1 MSCTASP
8 GISRGSV
15 KTMAVAISSEGTATS
30 NLRARYRLSTSW
42 SSPRASA
49 LEPRRDEPTAVVVAE
64 VGPVVLQRTVP
75 HRGVHLS
82 HRRRVVDLLGEIALD
97 VVDDLAALRGI
108 DRAAL
113 TDDHIGDDGIVHVT
127 LILHLAG
134 VVVAEEVVI
143 AVQDGRLRPEGH
155 RIELAV
161 EARRDVG
168 TVLLGVQLGID
179 ADVLQVLHD
188 ELRVVHDDRRAVRGP
203 ADAAGETVRIAGGRQ
218 QAPGLLR
225 IVGEVLRALAELGD
239 GQRPL
244 SQRGRHARWIGDA
257 DALVEGVD
265 ERLAIE
271 GHGHRLPHPKI
282 TERLLIHA
290 HREVVADVAG
300 ELERSEAG
308 ALALERVL
316 DLQPVA

>member
-15 KTMAVAISSEGTATS
+15 KTMTVAISSEGTATS

-42 SSPRASA
+42 WSPRVSA
-49 LEPRRDEPTAVVVAE
+49 LEPRRDEPAAVVVAE

-75 HRGVHLS
+75 YRGVHLS
-82 HRRRVVDLLGEIALD
+82 HRRRVVDLPGEIALD
-97 VVDDLAALRGI
+97 VLDDLAALGGI
-108 DRAAL
+108 ERAAL
-113 TDDHIGDDGIVHVT
+113 TDDHVGDDGIVHVT

-134 VVVAEEVVI
+134 VVVAEEVVV
-143 AVQDGRLRPEGH
+143 AVQERRLRPEGH

-161 EARRDVG
+161 KARRDVG
-168 TVLLGVQLGID
+168 AVLLGVQLGVD

-188 ELRVVHDDRRAVRGP
+188 ELRVIHDDRRAVRRP
-203 ADAAGETVRIAGGRQ
+203 ADAAGEPVRIAGGRQ
-218 QAPGLLR
+218 EAPGFLR
-225 IVGEVLRALAELGD
+225 IVAEVLRALAELVD

-244 SQRGRHARWIGDA
+244 LQRDGHAGRIGDA
-257 DALVEGVD
+257 DALVESVD
-265 ERLAIE
+265 ERLAVE
-271 GHGHRLPHPKI
+271 GHGHRLPHAKVA
-282 TERLLIHA
+282 ERPLIHA

-308 ALALERVL
+308 AL
-316 DLQPVA
+316 